1 MDQQSVTGRMA
12 QRPQPLRGRVPGPVD
27 LGRILHGQDHRG
39 VVKPPVG
46 RLDMTLQHVLRV
58 NGVIIKDAIRG
69 VEHATITTGF
79 RKGGRG
85 MLTQDVGE
93 FHQAF
98 GASLVAE
105 FSIGKLAYGP
115 VGIGGDMMHA
125 RLLCSP
131 VALGDVREEWSP
143 QHTPRGSKT
152 KIVGNW
158 QPAPGIDSVPRYASL
173 ADSWPG
179 YGSRQLLVIV

>member
-12 QRPQPLRGRVPGPVD
+12 QRPQPLGGRVPGPVD
-27 LGRILHGQDHRG
+27 LGRILHSQDHRG

-58 NGVIIKDAIRG
+58 NGVIIKEAIRG
-69 VEHATITTGF
+69 FEHATITTGF

-105 FSIGKLAYGP
+105 FRIGKLAHGP
-115 VGIGGDMMHA
+115 VDVGGDMMHA
-125 RLLCSP
+125 RLLCLP

-158 QPAPGIDSVPRYASL
+158 QNAVPRLWSTPAAWGYR
-173 ADSWPG
+173 WRTPG
-179 YGSRQLLVIV
+179 RATRLPS